1 MVTSTNP
8 SPPILR
14 SRTTPVSSPV
24 QEQEGGGNTEQSLAL
39 RSGRF
44 FHRRYPQ
51 QSQPQASTNEPA
63 EAEEEPISVYD
74 LLKQLDQTPAKISIL
89 DLIRRSRSHQ
99 EEMYK
104 FLQKVMVDE
113 NLPPERIVGTL
124 LTFHNGQLITF
135 SDEELVPPEYRTLP
149 LCIVFSFNGT
159 PVDST
164 LIDIGA
170 SVNVYPLST
179 MRLCSISESEMK
191 PTPT

>member
-1 MVTSTNP
+1 P
-8 SPPILR
+8 S
-14 SRTTPVSSPV
+14 SV
-24 QEQEGGGNTEQSLAL
+24 QEQEGGDNTEQSLAL

-51 QSQPQASTNEPA
+51 QPQPQANAAESA

-74 LLKQLDQTPAKISIL
+74 LLKQLDQTPANITIL

-113 NLPPERIVGTL
+113 NLPPERIVGAL
-124 LTFHNGQLITF
+124 LTFQSGPFITF
-135 SDEELVPPEYRTLP
+135 YDEELAPPEYRTLP

-164 LIDIGA
+164 LID
-170 SVNVYPLST
+170 
-179 MRLCSISESEMK
+179 
-191 PTPT
+191 